1 MAVLSANG
9 MSHLH
14 VQMVIIQDEDAEA
27 CEQKKRG
34 IKQIFEDKT

>member
-9 MSHLH
+9 MSYLH

-27 CEQKKRG
+27 CEQKKKDIQR
-34 IKQIFEDKT
+34 QDSL